1 MRIKE
6 EFRQE
11 TVIKK
16 SRFITAIKQVRSEEE
31 ARTYINEIRKEFND
45 ATHVCTAYL
54 IGDNNEI
61 QRSSD
66 NGEPSGTA
74 GVPILEALKKSG
86 IKDIVC
92 CVIRY
97 FGGIKLGAG
106 GLIRAYGGA
115 ATDACASAP
124 KTVDKEVDIYEIS
137 YPYNMQGTLETWLR
151 RNCTIKD
158 VLYNDMITVLVETE
172 KKDLLHHVSDLSR
185 GTVNA
190 VYLRTALV
198 EQDLSE

>member
-16 SRFITAIKQVRSEEE
+16 SHFITAIKQVRSEED

-115 ATDACASAP
+115 AADACASAP

-172 KKDLLHHVSDLSR
+172 KKDLPHHVSDLSR

>member
-16 SRFITAIKQVRSEEE
+16 SHFITAIKQVRSEED

-115 ATDACASAP
+115 AADACASAP

-137 YPYNMQGTLETWLR
+137 YPYNMQGTLEAWLR

-158 VLYNDMITVLVETE
+158 VLYSDMITVLVETE
-172 KKDLLHHVSDLSR
+172 KKDLPHHVSDLSR

>member
-1 MRIKE
+1 MRVKD

-16 SRFITAIKQVRSEEE
+16 SQFIAALKQTRTEEE
-31 ARTYINEIRKEFND
+31 ARAYIAEIRREFSD
-45 ATHVCTAYL
+45 ATHVCTAYV
-54 IGDNNEI
+54 IGPRQEI

-66 NGEPSGTA
+66 NGEPAGTA

-86 IKDIVC
+86 LQDVTC

-115 ATDACASAP
+115 AADACAAAP
-124 KTVDKEVDIYEIS
+124 KTEDKEVDVYEIS
-137 YPYNMQGTLETWLR
+137 YPYEMQGTLETWLR
-151 RNCTIKD
+151 RNAVIRD
-158 VLYNDMITVLVETE
+158 VLYDEHITVLIETE
-172 KKDLLHHVSDLSR
+172 KKDLAQNVRDLSH
-185 GTVNA
+185 GTVQPRF
-190 VYLRTALV
+190 LRTRMT
-198 EQDLSE
+198 ETDL

>member
-1 MRIKE
+1 MRVKE

-16 SRFITAIKQVRSEEE
+16 SRFIATVKPVRTEED

-45 ATHVCTAYL
+45 ATHVCTAYI
-54 IGDNNEI
+54 IGPNNEI

-86 IKDIVC
+86 LQDIVC

-115 ATDACASAP
+115 AAEACAAAP
-124 KTVDKEVDIYEIS
+124 KTVDKEVDIYEIA
-137 YPYNMQGTLETWLR
+137 YPYDMQGTLETWLR
-151 RNCTIKD
+151 RNCTIRD
-158 VLYNDMITVLVETE
+158 IMYSDQVTVLVETE
-172 KKDLLHHVSDLSR
+172 KKDLPRNVSDLSR